1 MKADVYSFG
10 VVLLEL
16 LTGRRALDKSK
27 PLTEQNLVE
36 WARPY
41 LSDKGRL
48 YRIMD
53 SKLGGQY
60 PKKGAHAVAGIALQ
74 CIRNEGKMRPA
85 MSEVVEKLEQ
95 LQDPRYNVAAP
106 PQVNTASSSS
116 GSVVPRSPR
125 KAQPSPRR
133 LSGSASPLPAPATGS
148 PLPGSSRSSSRTAQ
162 VH

>member
-1 MKADVYSFG
+1 M
-10 VVLLEL
+10 LLEL

-27 PLTEQNLVE
+27 PVSEQNLVD
-36 WARPY
+36 WAKPY
-41 LSDKGRL
+41 LGDKCRL

-95 LQDPRYNVAAP
+95 LQDPKYNIAV
-106 PQVNTASSSS
+106 PQVNTRQTSSSSS
-116 GSVVPRSPR
+116 GSVPRSPM
-125 KAQPSPRR
+125 KAQPSPRC
-133 LSGSASPLPAPATGS
+133 LSGSASPLPAAAAGS
-148 PLPGSSRSSSRTAQ
+148 PLPGSCRTAQ

>member
-1 MKADVYSFG
+1 

-27 PLTEQNLVE
+27 PASEQNLVD

-41 LSDKGRL
+41 LRDKRRL
-48 YRIMD
+48 YRVMD

-74 CIRNEGKMRPA
+74 CIGNDAKARPA
-85 MSEVVEKLEQ
+85 MSEVLEKLEQ
-95 LQDPRYNVAAP
+95 LQDPKYNVTAP
-106 PQVNTASSSS
+106 QMDPKRTSLS
-116 GSVVPRSPR
+116 GSVPRSPM

-133 LSGSASPLPAPATGS
+133 LSGSGSPLPAVAGS
-148 PLPGSSRSSSRTAQ
+148 PLPACRTAQ

>member
-1 MKADVYSFG
+1 
-10 VVLLEL
+10 VLLEL

-27 PLTEQNLVE
+27 PVSEQNLVD

-41 LSDKGRL
+41 LGEKRRL

-95 LQDPRYNVAAP
+95 LQDPKYNMAA
-106 PQVNTASSSS
+106 PQVNTRQTSSPSSS
-116 GSVVPRSPR
+116 GSVPRSPI

-133 LSGSASPLPAPATGS
+133 LSGSASPLPAAAAGS
-148 PLPGSSRSSSRTAQ
+148 PLRGSCRTAQ